1 MSTRPLADTLR
12 HIGGGVFIDMASEK
26 MSELVSA
33 VAERGKSGSLTLQI
47 TVKKASRGG
56 AMNVTGKVT
65 VKKPAEELMEAL
77 LFATPEGNLVAD
89 DPHQQKLDLKI
100 AGADSAGTT
109 HLKTA

>member
-12 HIGGGVFIDMASEK
+12 HIGGGVFIDMASDK
-26 MSELVSA
+26 MNELVTA
-33 VAERGKSGSLTLQI
+33 VAERGKSGKLTLEI

-89 DPHQQKLDLKI
+89 DPHQHKLDLKI
-100 AGADSAGTT
+100 AGGDTVGTEK
-109 HLKTA
+109 LKMA